1 MEPIPV
7 ILLSGFLGA
16 GKTTLLRHI
25 LSWESDL
32 SETVVIVNE
41 FGKIG
46 IDSQLVKNQGASV
59 VELANGCICCTLS
72 IDLKTVLDKILADL
86 SPRRII
92 IEASGVSDPTTI
104 VSTIQDSKYQD
115 QLTVAHVITA
125 LNADDWEVREVFGHL
140 FYNQLKA
147 AHVILLNKIDLIDAD
162 NVSDMLRE
170 IHETIPGATVI
181 PTLRCQVDPDTLWSS
196 STNAPTKPL
205 LSHFFQLDTNATALG
220 FIAFD
225 FETEKIIDKDC
236 FNRFIHQLPREVFR
250 IKGPVRF
257 SNGTKLLNVVGGRS
271 EWSEWNGDNQTRL
284 AFIGINVNAADVLH
298 SLNSCIS
305 GRCSINKS

>member
-1 MEPIPV
+1 MKPVPV

-32 SETVVIVNE
+32 SDTVLIVNE

-46 IDSQLVKNQGASV
+46 IDGHLVKNQGASV
-59 VELANGCICCTLS
+59 VELANGCICCSLS
-72 IDLKTVLDKILADL
+72 ADLRTVFDRILVQL

-92 IEASGVSDPTTI
+92 IEASGVADPTTI
-104 VSTIQDSKYQD
+104 VSVVQDLKYQD
-115 QLTVAHVITA
+115 QMVMAHIITV
-125 LNADDWEVREVFGHL
+125 LNADDWDVREVFGHL

-147 AHVILLNKIDLIDAD
+147 AQVILLNKIDLMGAD
-162 NVSDMLRE
+162 CLSGMLHE

-181 PTLRCQVDPDTLWSS
+181 PTLRCHVDPETLWSS
-196 STNAPTKPL
+196 SAGVLPKPL
-205 LSHFFQLDTNATALG
+205 LSHFFQPGTNATALG

-236 FNRFIHQLPREVFR
+236 FDRFIRELPREVFR

-257 SNGTKLLNVVGGRS
+257 SDQTKLLNFVGGRS
-271 EWSEWNGDNQTRL
+271 EWSDWNGDDQTRL
-284 AFIGINVNAADVLH
+284 AFIGINIKAEDVLCPLH
-298 SLNSCIS
+298 ACDTDRRLNHES
-305 GRCSINKS
+305 